1 MSKTILITRPCYD
14 DPTSYL
20 FCYAGLII
28 KEAEEKMFSILDLK
42 KPRLTRENFT
52 KMIEKNN
59 PVMIFFNAHGTET
72 AIYGDKIVEEEEI
85 LVEENVNHELLNSR
99 LVYARACWSAVS
111 LGNKACLNNGCFIGY
126 SLPFSFWID
135 ERWSAKP
142 LNDNTAK
149 LFLEPSNLI
158 ISSLLK
164 GNTAEESVIKSN
176 EMSKKNIL
184 KLLKE
189 KEEPGAVAS
198 MSLLWSNMQCLQI
211 SGNKG
216 MKAE

>member
-1 MSKTILITRPCYD
+1 MKTILFTRPCYD
-14 DPTSYL
+14 LPTTYL
-20 FCYAGLII
+20 FYYAGLLI
-28 KEAEEKMFSILDLK
+28 KESEEKMFSVLDLK
-42 KPRLTRENFT
+42 KPRLTKENFE

-59 PVMIFFNAHGTET
+59 PAIVFFNAHGTKT
-72 AIYGDKIVEEEEI
+72 AIYGDKIGDEEEI

-99 LVYARACWSAVS
+99 LVYARACWSATS

-126 SLPFSFWID
+126 NLPFSFWID

-158 ISSLLK
+158 VSSLLK
-164 GNTAEESVIKSN
+164 GNTAEEAVTRSN

-184 KLLKE
+184 RLLKE
-189 KEEPGAVAS
+189 KEEPGAIAS

-211 SGNKG
+211 LGD
-216 MKAE
+216 KAMRIEN